1 MRRCLLLLSTLTACD
16 PTTYQPPRGYQP
28 VSVEKVE
35 PTDLAP
41 SFRLTVRLTGA
52 LAVDAGT
59 VRVALVAGAVDDATA
74 EAFAKGRPTAAQK
87 ARETPVTVVPV
98 PGALVVQPIRGVPAG
113 GYTLIT
119 TLPARPPHVTALRV
133 EGVPP
138 LPRLH
143 PLVGAALPGAPVTYC
158 VAGELPALPA
168 TTDWLDSEG
177 ALHQAEVHPRVDVPC
192 LEIEAP
198 ESEGVFLAPPRI
210 GGVALDP
217 APLVVEDRVPRAPA
231 ECSEEWTA
239 IVPGLC
245 ARIDDDRI
253 TFLGREPPRAFLG
266 LVGEHAVFSP
276 LAAETRWVVRGLLPA
291 QAFAIRG
298 VVRGDEDHA
307 VDRTLTTAPRRRHV
321 VVNEVLARPPS
332 GAATQRWI
340 ELGNDGADPVDL
352 LDLVVLDGVERVP
365 LPSVVLPPGALALVV
380 GVGFKAGLAGDQ
392 VPAKGTPM
400 VVVPALKL
408 TGDVGVL
415 ERDGTLL
422 SKLPHVGTTKTASRG
437 RRALDVPDDEAAAF
451 GWDADGRST
460 PGRPNRLAP

>member
-52 LAVDAGT
+52 LSVDAGT

-98 PGALVVQPIRGVPAG
+98 PGALVVQPVRVVPAG

-133 EGVPP
+133 EGAPP

-143 PLVGAALPGAPVTYC
+143 PLVGAVLPGAPVTYC
-158 VAGELPALPA
+158 VGGELPALPA
-168 TTDWLDSEG
+168 TTEWLDTDG
-177 ALHQAEVHPRVDVPC
+177 ALHEAVVHARTDVPC

-198 ESEGVFLAPPRI
+198 ESEGVFVAPPLL

-217 APLVVEDRVPRAPA
+217 APLVVEDRLPRAPPG
-231 ECSEEWTA
+231 CSDEWTA
-239 IVPGLC
+239 IAPGLC
-245 ARIDDDRI
+245 ARIDDDRV
-253 TFLGREPPRAFLG
+253 TFLGQEPAGAFLG
-266 LVGEHAVFSP
+266 LVGGHAAFSP
-276 LAAETRWVVRGLLPA
+276 LAPGARWVVRGLLPA

-365 LPSVVLPPGALALVV
+365 LPSLIVPPGGLALVV

-392 VPAKGTPM
+392 TPAVGTPIA
-400 VVVPALKL
+400 VVPTLKL
-408 TGDVGVL
+408 TSDVALL
-415 ERDGTLL
+415 ERDGSLI
-422 SKLPHVGTTKTASRG
+422 SKLPRVSTTKSASRG
-437 RRALDVPDDEAAAF
+437 RRALDVPDDDAAAF